1 MPEILTQDNI
11 PLRYVI
17 HGSGPTIVFVLGY
30 AMTLD
35 EWPGK
40 LLSTLASSFR
50 IILYNHRG
58 VSGVMN
64 PAVKF
69 TIPQGAQD
77 LHDLVSQLA
86 DGPVHIVGYSMGGMI
101 GLEFAIRYPE
111 LVDRLVLISSD
122 CGGSEFIPR
131 DDRVTEEMGM
141 EPADLDAYLERAG
154 RLLLTESYRKKH
166 PDPMSWFVDHGEVAD
181 PGSIMEQYTALETWE
196 GVYSDLHLI
205 HRPVLVITGDR
216 DIVTPP
222 QNATII
228 ADAIPG
234 AELVV
239 VEDAAHGLI
248 FQEPVKV
255 GEMISR
261 FLTG

>member
-11 PLRYVI
+11 PLRYI
-17 HGSGPTIVFVLGY
+17 TRGTGPTIVFVLGY

-40 LLSTLASSFR
+40 LLSALASSFR
-50 IILYNHRG
+50 VIVYNHRG
-58 VSGVMN
+58 VSGAMN
-64 PAVKF
+64 PSVKF

-77 LHDLVSQLA
+77 LHDLVTQLA
-86 DGPVHIVGYSMGGMI
+86 DGPVHIVGYSMGGSI

-111 LVDRLVLISSD
+111 LVDHLVLISSD
-122 CGGSEFIPR
+122 CGGSECIPR
-131 DDRVTEEMGM
+131 EDRVTEEMGM
-141 EPADLDAYLERAG
+141 EPPDLDAYLERAG
-154 RLLLTESYRKKH
+154 RLLLTDSYRNKH

-181 PGSIMEQYTALETWE
+181 PRSVMEQYEALKNWE
-196 GVYSDLHLI
+196 GVYSDLQVI
-205 HRPVLVITGDR
+205 KKPVLVITGDR

-228 ADAIPG
+228 TDAIPV

-239 VEDAAHGLI
+239 VEDTAHGLI

-255 GEMISR
+255 GEIISR
-261 FLTG
+261 FLT

>member
-1 MPEILTQDNI
+1 MTEILTQDNI

-17 HGSGPTIVFVLGY
+17 QGSGPTIVFVLGY
-30 AMTLD
+30 GMTLD
-35 EWPGK
+35 EWPGQMI
-40 LLSTLASSFR
+40 SVLASSFR
-50 IILYNHRG
+50 VILYNHRG
-58 VSGVMN
+58 ISGVMN
-64 PAVKF
+64 PSVKF

-77 LHDLVSQLA
+77 LHDLISQLA

-101 GLEFAIRYPE
+101 GLEFTIRYPE
-111 LVDRLVLISSD
+111 LVDHLVLISTD
-122 CGGSEFIPR
+122 CGGSECIPA
-131 DDRVTEEMGM
+131 DDRVIEEMGM

-154 RLLLTESYRKKH
+154 RLLLTDSFRKQH
-166 PDPMSWFVDHGEVAD
+166 QDPMSWFVDHGEVAD
-181 PGSIMEQYTALETWE
+181 PRSVMEQYDALATWK
-196 GVYSDLHLI
+196 GVYSDLHVI
-205 HRPVLVITGDR
+205 RKPVLVITGDR

-234 AELVV
+234 AERVV

-248 FQEPVKV
+248 FQEPVRV

-261 FLTG
+261 FLT

>member
-1 MPEILTQDNI
+1 MTEILTQDNI

-30 AMTLD
+30 GMTLD

-40 LLSTLASSFR
+40 MISTLASSFR
-50 IILYNHRG
+50 VIVYNHRG

-77 LHDLVSQLA
+77 LHDLISELA

-101 GLEFAIRYPE
+101 GLEFAIRYPD
-111 LVDRLVLISSD
+111 LVDHLVLISTD
-122 CGGSEFIPR
+122 CGGPESIPC
-131 DDRVTEEMGM
+131 DDWVIEEMGK
-141 EPADLDAYLERAG
+141 DLPDIDAYLDRAG
-154 RLLLTESYRKKH
+154 RLLLTESFRKKH

-181 PGSIMEQYTALETWE
+181 PKSVMEQYDALATWK
-196 GVYSDLHLI
+196 GVYSDLHTI
-205 HRPVLVITGDR
+205 RKPVLVITGDR
-216 DIVTPP
+216 DIVAPP

-239 VEDAAHGLI
+239 VEDAGHGMI
-248 FQEPVKV
+248 FQEPVMI
-255 GEMISR
+255 GERIVR
-261 FLTG
+261 FLS